1 MQAGEGCRAWMRR
14 LTRRRELA
22 GRARGFWGVGQL
34 ADRRTVNPE
43 VGGSSPPAPALPP
56 CTRLYNS
63 RGPGHHRMRRVA
75 LHAAVISCV
84 MMVLAPSLLHAHARL
99 VRS

>member
-1 MQAGEGCRAWMRR
+1 MRR
-14 LTRRRELA
+14 LSRRYVLA

-56 CTRLYNS
+56 SVSRFSS
-63 RGPGHHRMRRVA
+63 RGSRRDRMLRVVLRATAFSCA
-75 LHAAVISCV
+75 LLVG
-84 MMVLAPSLLHAHARL
+84 APSLLQAHARL
-99 VRS
+99 VRSVPQIGRAHV